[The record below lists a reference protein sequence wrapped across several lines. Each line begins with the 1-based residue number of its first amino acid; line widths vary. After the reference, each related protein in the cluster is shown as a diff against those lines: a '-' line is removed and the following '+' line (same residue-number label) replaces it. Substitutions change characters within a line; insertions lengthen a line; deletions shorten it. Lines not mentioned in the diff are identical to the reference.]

1 MAQMFDDDRT
11 YVLGDPELEFLG
23 SKQKL
28 NKWRYQKFGPAW
40 IKIGRKVLYAGSDL
54 NSWVASRRID
64 PNQLNDDSSS
74 ASIRSLSTISL
85 MEYCVKTAL
94 TRLFKTY

>member
-28 NKWRYQKFGPAW
+28 YKWRYQKFGPAW

-54 NSWVASRRID
+54 NSWLASRRID
-64 PNQLNDDSSS
+64 PNQLNDDTSS
-74 ASIRSLSTISL
+74 ASNSSHSTIS
-85 MEYCVKTAL
+85 K
-94 TRLFKTY
+94 

>member
-11 YVLGDPELEFLG
+11 YVLGNPELEFLG

-28 NKWRYQKFGPAW
+28 FKWRYQKFGPAW
-40 IKIGRKVLYAGSDL
+40 IKVSRKVLYAGSDL

-74 ASIRSLSTISL
+74 ASNSSHCTISN
-85 MEYCVKTAL
+85 
-94 TRLFKTY
+94 

>member
-28 NKWRYQKFGPAW
+28 CKWRYQKFGPAW
-40 IKIGRKVLYAGSDL
+40 IKIGRKV
-54 NSWVASRRID
+54 
-64 PNQLNDDSSS
+64 
-74 ASIRSLSTISL
+74 
-85 MEYCVKTAL
+85 
-94 TRLFKTY
+94 

>member
-28 NKWRYQKFGPAW
+28 CKWRYQKYGPAW
-40 IKIGRKVLYAGSDL
+40 IKIGRKIIYAGSDL
-54 NSWVASRRID
+54 NAWIESNRTD
-64 PNQLNDDSSS
+64 PNQIKIDTSTNSS
-74 ASIRSLSTISL
+74 
-85 MEYCVKTAL
+85 EV
-94 TRLFKTY
+94 

>member
-1 MAQMFDDDRT
+1 MAQMFDNDRT

-28 NKWRYQKFGPAW
+28 CKWRYQKFGPAW

-54 NSWVASRRID
+54 NSWLASRRID
-64 PNQLNDDSSS
+64 PNQLNDDTSS
-74 ASIRSLSTISL
+74 ASNSSHSTIS
-85 MEYCVKTAL
+85 K
-94 TRLFKTY
+94 

>member
-11 YVLGDPELEFLG
+11 YVLGNPELEFLG

-28 NKWRYQKFGPAW
+28 FKWRYQKFGPAW
-40 IKIGRKVLYAGSDL
+40 IKVSRKVLYAGSDL

-64 PNQLNDDSSS
+64 PNQLNDDSYTESNSS
-74 ASIRSLSTISL
+74 HSTISS
-85 MEYCVKTAL
+85 
-94 TRLFKTY
+94 

>member
-1 MAQMFDDDRT
+1 MAQMFDDERT
-11 YVLGDPELEFLG
+11 YQSDDPELEFLG

-28 NKWRYQKFGPAW
+28 SKWRYQKFGPAW

-74 ASIRSLSTISL
+74 ASNSSHCTISN
-85 MEYCVKTAL
+85 
-94 TRLFKTY
+94 

>member
-1 MAQMFDDDRT
+1 MAQMFDDERT
-11 YVLGDPELEFLG
+11 YQSDDPELEFLG

-28 NKWRYQKFGPAW
+28 SKWRYQKFGPAW

-74 ASIRSLSTISL
+74 ASNSSQSTISS
-85 MEYCVKTAL
+85 
-94 TRLFKTY
+94 